1 MGTEFFWFYDF
12 ILAAILICMMF
23 IGAKKGFVRMV
34 LSLCAFAASFVI
46 ALMIS
51 NGVSGWIYD
60 SFISKPLEQTI
71 STSINDALGDNVVTQ
86 IGKID
91 MEKAK
96 INGKSIDSLEL
107 KADKAGKVTVNLG
120 NVNLSNTG
128 ISKVDLTSFGVDK
141 NVDYSNINLGS
152 VQIYESDIE
161 KYGIENMIL
170 TEVLAQNIKNSEV
183 ADSVNEIIDK
193 IGETV
198 PALDLKGK
206 TIDDIDGGT
215 INSVV
220 VSVVQSSG
228 NPGKA
233 VLDNV
238 AKPVVLVPLRTIIFV
253 VLFIL
258 IFIILSIVIKAT
270 SVINKLPLIGKLNS
284 LLGGVAG
291 LLQGLVIVFI
301 VVIIAHM
308 AVELT
313 NNTLIFLN
321 DGASMNISYSLDELE
336 SQLNPDIF
344 FRANR
349 QYLLHIDSIRNVSN
363 YFNSR
368 LKIHMKK
375 YPDTEIIVS
384 RERASALKE
393 WLDK

>member
-1 MGTEFFWFYDF
+1 MGTEFFWFYDV
-12 ILAAILICMMF
+12 ILAAILIGMMF
-23 IGAKKGFVRMV
+23 IGAKKGFVRMA
-34 LSLCAFAASFVI
+34 LRLCAFAASFVI

-141 NVDYSNINLGS
+141 NVDYSNIDLGS

-193 IGETV
+193 VGETV

-206 TIDDIDGGT
+206 TIEDIDSGT

-238 AKPVVLVPLRTIIFV
+238 AKPIVLVPLRTIIFV

-258 IFIILSIVIKAT
+258 VFIILSIVIKAT

-321 DGASMNISYSLDELE
+321 DMTINKSFAFSKIYNFSFLDF
-336 SQLNPDIF
+336 LN
-344 FRANR
+344 
-349 QYLLHIDSIRNVSN
+349 
-363 YFNSR
+363 
-368 LKIHMKK
+368 
-375 YPDTEIIVS
+375 
-384 RERASALKE
+384 
-393 WLDK
+393 

>member
-34 LSLCAFAASFVI
+34 LSLCAFAASFLI

-71 STSINDALGDNVVTQ
+71 SASINDALGDNVVTQ

-258 IFIILSIVIKAT
+258 IFIILSIV
-270 SVINKLPLIGKLNS
+270 NKLPLIGKLNS

-321 DGASMNISYSLDELE
+321 DMTINKSFAFSKIYNFSFLDF
-336 SQLNPDIF
+336 LN
-344 FRANR
+344 
-349 QYLLHIDSIRNVSN
+349 
-363 YFNSR
+363 
-368 LKIHMKK
+368 
-375 YPDTEIIVS
+375 
-384 RERASALKE
+384 
-393 WLDK
+393 

>member
-1 MGTEFFWFYDF
+1 MGTEFFWFYDV
-12 ILAAILICMMF
+12 ILAAILIGMMF

-34 LSLCAFAASFVI
+34 LRLCAFAASFVI

-60 SFISKPLEQTI
+60 NFISKPLEQTI

-141 NVDYSNINLGS
+141 NIDYSNINLGS

-170 TEVLAQNIKNSEV
+170 TEVLAQNIKNSAI

-193 IGETV
+193 VGETV

-206 TIDDIDGGT
+206 TIEDLDSGT
-215 INSVV
+215 IV

-238 AKPVVLVPLRTIIFV
+238 AKPIVLVPLRTIIFV

-270 SVINKLPLIGKLNS
+270 SVINKLPLIGQLNS

-321 DGASMNISYSLDELE
+321 DMTINKSFAFSKIYNFSFLDF
-336 SQLNPDIF
+336 LN
-344 FRANR
+344 
-349 QYLLHIDSIRNVSN
+349 
-363 YFNSR
+363 
-368 LKIHMKK
+368 
-375 YPDTEIIVS
+375 
-384 RERASALKE
+384 
-393 WLDK
+393 

>member
-193 IGETV
+193 VGETV

-206 TIDDIDGGT
+206 TIEDIDSGT

-220 VSVVQSSG
+220 VSAVQSSG

-253 VLFIL
+253 ILFIL
-258 IFIILSIVIKAT
+258 IFIILSIIIKAT

-321 DGASMNISYSLDELE
+321 DMTINKSFAFSKIYNFSFLDF
-336 SQLNPDIF
+336 LN
-344 FRANR
+344 
-349 QYLLHIDSIRNVSN
+349 
-363 YFNSR
+363 
-368 LKIHMKK
+368 
-375 YPDTEIIVS
+375 
-384 RERASALKE
+384 
-393 WLDK
+393 

>member
-1 MGTEFFWFYDF
+1 MGTEFFWFYDV
-12 ILAAILICMMF
+12 ILAAILIGMMF

-34 LSLCAFAASFVI
+34 LRLCAFAASFVI

-141 NVDYSNINLGS
+141 NIDYSNIDLGS

-170 TEVLAQNIKNSEV
+170 TEVLAQNIKNSEI

-193 IGETV
+193 VGETV

-206 TIDDIDGGT
+206 TIEDLDSGT

-258 IFIILSIVIKAT
+258 IFILSILIKAT
-270 SVINKLPLIGKLNS
+270 SVINKLPLIGQLNS

-321 DGASMNISYSLDELE
+321 DMTINKSFAFSKIYNFSFLDF
-336 SQLNPDIF
+336 LN
-344 FRANR
+344 
-349 QYLLHIDSIRNVSN
+349 
-363 YFNSR
+363 
-368 LKIHMKK
+368 
-375 YPDTEIIVS
+375 
-384 RERASALKE
+384 
-393 WLDK
+393 